1 MVNKRYESSGTYRG
15 RCYESPLCGVA
26 QNSSYFLHFSRC
38 QRLRET
44 SAHRRQPLFL
54 MAEMYLPGFSCK
66 RSDSPVLI
74 CSDWN
79 LLVWRLSRC
88 WDGGDRAW
96 PSVISFMCLPLQG
109 LLHPTRTSTSAS
121 CRESLFP
128 AISTVFYKGFYS
140 LFQLSPRVYFI
151 TLAFLHHTTPLS
163 FYNSQFVTS
172 LAFLHNS
179 YLDQPQHTA
188 SLSCCVPCSRSPGTA
203 LERTS
208 CCSLAGWFSPTCELQ
223 REDQTEE
230 AAARPGIAL
239 SCLYSALPKLSH
251 LHCLPSPS
259 TVPSQP
265 GHLL

>member
-1 MVNKRYESSGTYRG
+1 MAKNKAKKKSYRPSVSKFWTSHFLRNYKIHLWKELWDKGRKCRSIIMVNKRYESAGTYRG
-15 RCYESPLCGVA
+15 RCHESPLCGVA

-54 MAEMYLPGFSCK
+54 MAEMYLLGFSCK

-96 PSVISFMCLPLQG
+96 PSAISFMCLPLQG
-109 LLHPTRTSTSAS
+109 LLHPTHTSTSAS

-128 AISTVFYKGFYS
+128 PISTVFYKDFYS

-151 TLAFLHHTTPLS
+151 TLF
-163 FYNSQFVTS
+163 FF
-172 LAFLHNS
+172 F
-179 YLDQPQHTA
+179 
-188 SLSCCVPCSRSPGTA
+188 
-203 LERTS
+203 
-208 CCSLAGWFSPTCELQ
+208 
-223 REDQTEE
+223 
-230 AAARPGIAL
+230 
-239 SCLYSALPKLSH
+239 
-251 LHCLPSPS
+251 
-259 TVPSQP
+259 
-265 GHLL
+265 